1 MTTGD
6 LVVRLCRRGQIGLT
20 AAELAPEIEATRD
33 AASQHLRRLERGG
46 RLRRTYYPLTPL
58 GDRLVWAGDTVRSIR
73 GRLDMSPAADAAIRR
88 GLMRAGRGG
97 HIEIRWVA
105 T

>member
-1 MTTGD
+1 MTTGE
-6 LVVRLCRRGQIGLT
+6 LVVRLCRRTAIGMT
-20 AAELAPEIEATRD
+20 AAEVAPEIEASVDSAR
-33 AASQHLRRLERGG
+33 QNLRRLEKGG

-73 GRLDMSPAADAAIRR
+73 GRLDMSAGADAEIRR

-97 HIEIRWVA
+97 HVEIRWIA